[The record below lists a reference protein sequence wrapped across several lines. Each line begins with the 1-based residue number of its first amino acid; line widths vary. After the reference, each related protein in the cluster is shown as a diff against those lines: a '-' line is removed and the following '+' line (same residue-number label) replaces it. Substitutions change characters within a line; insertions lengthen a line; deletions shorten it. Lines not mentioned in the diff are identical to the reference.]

1 MPPGDVARH
10 KPASSR
16 QAVQAGAALERSDET
31 RQRALSGEPD
41 ERPVSAARHPESPT
55 RGDATTDVRC
65 DDVSRPRAR

>member
-16 QAVQAGAALERSDET
+16 QAVQAGATLERSDET

-41 ERPVSAARHPESPT
+41 ERPVSAAPVTPT

-65 DDVSRPRAR
+65 DDVSRPLLLG

>member
-16 QAVQAGAALERSDET
+16 QAVQAGATLERSDET

-41 ERPVSAARHPESPT
+41 ERPVSAVMARGEQSATRRPT
-55 RGDATTDVRC
+55 CGATTCPV
-65 DDVSRPRAR
+65 RAR